1 MEIKVRQVKQVLFK
15 ICFLGFPGGGL
26 GGFPSSF
33 GGIPGFG
40 AMPQNGD
47 FVNSIKKL
55 KKFACS
61 DVYFQGEKGLASLP
75 PGAPGTFMHF
85 ALLNPCQSFQIFIY
99 DFVIIMH

>member
-15 ICFLGFPGGGL
+15 ICFLGFPGGGF

-47 FVNSIKKL
+47 FVNYTK
-55 KKFACS
+55 C
-61 DVYFQGEKGLASLP
+61 
-75 PGAPGTFMHF
+75 
-85 ALLNPCQSFQIFIY
+85 
-99 DFVIIMH
+99 

>member
-1 MEIKVRQVKQVLFK
+1 MVGGFLPMEIKVRQVKQVLFK

-47 FVNSIKKL
+47 FVNHIKKL
-55 KKFACS
+55 KKFGCS
-61 DVYFQGEKGLASLP
+61 DVYF
-75 PGAPGTFMHF
+75 
-85 ALLNPCQSFQIFIY
+85 
-99 DFVIIMH
+99 